1 MPTPTPVLLLAHQ
14 LPTKPSRARVTTWR
28 RLQRLGAAALQG
40 SVWSLPDSEQARED
54 FTWMKGEIEAM
65 GGQATIYSATV
76 ADRTATLRRRDA
88 LAPLDPRRYKR
99 KTWVT
104 RPRPGIDRMASAW
117 LIRRFID
124 PRARFTF
131 AAQPPDK
138 PSSAVPFDM
147 YGGELSHQGELCT
160 FEVLLKRFRI
170 RDRAATAIGH
180 IVHDVDLHDER
191 HNDPRTA
198 TVAVLVDGLRAA
210 HDDDEQ
216 LLQHGISMFEALYR
230 SASSEP
236 RRGVATRTQARTRR
250 RR

>member
-1 MPTPTPVLLLAHQ
+1 MP
-14 LPTKPSRARVTTWR
+14 VT
-28 RLQRLGAAALQG
+28 
-40 SVWSLPDSEQARED
+40 
-54 FTWMKGEIEAM
+54 
-65 GGQATIYSATV
+65 
-76 ADRTATLRRRDA
+76 
-88 LAPLDPRRYKR
+88 PLDPRRYKR

-104 RPRPGIDRMASAW
+104 RSRPGIDRMASAW

-160 FEVLLKRFRI
+160 FEVLLKRFLI

-191 HNDPRTA
+191 YNDPRTA
-198 TVAVLVDGLRAA
+198 TVAVLVDGLRTA
-210 HDDDEQ
+210 HDNDEQ
-216 LLQHGISMFEALYR
+216 LLEHGITMFEALYR
-230 SASSEP
+230 FASSEP
-236 RRGVATRTQARTRR
+236 RGEGTARRRGRTRR
-250 RR
+250 AR

>member
-1 MPTPTPVLLLAHQ
+1 
-14 LPTKPSRARVTTWR
+14 
-28 RLQRLGAAALQG
+28 
-40 SVWSLPDSEQARED
+40 
-54 FTWMKGEIEAM
+54 
-65 GGQATIYSATV
+65 
-76 ADRTATLRRRDA
+76 
-88 LAPLDPRRYKR
+88 
-99 KTWVT
+99 
-104 RPRPGIDRMASAW
+104 
-117 LIRRFID
+117 
-124 PRARFTF
+124 
-131 AAQPPDK
+131 
-138 PSSAVPFDM
+138 M

-198 TVAVLVDGLRAA
+198 TVALLVDGLRAA

-236 RRGVATRTQARTRR
+236 RRGVATRTQARR
-250 RR
+250 